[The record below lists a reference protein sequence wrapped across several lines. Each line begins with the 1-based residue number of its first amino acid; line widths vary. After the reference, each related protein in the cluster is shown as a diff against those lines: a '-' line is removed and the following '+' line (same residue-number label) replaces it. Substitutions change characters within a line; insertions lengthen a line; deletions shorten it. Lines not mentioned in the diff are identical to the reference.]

1 MKKTLVSILVT
12 VLLGASA
19 FIPYSTYA
27 DKKIKKFVAMIP
39 GQYVGK
45 DKNKTFLGILTVND
59 KFIEKIEADENAK
72 NLKEANVYH
81 LTTAGK
87 YNVIYPGLIDLHNH
101 TKQNIIQAWGAA
113 KGQFANRF
121 EWREWSVYKKS
132 VSANMNPWIGYGNE
146 INCAAF
152 RWSEL
157 QAMVIGTTYLQGPHS
172 CTSNFAIHKV
182 EDAKAFKSK
191 KKAVQGPTDL
201 VLPGEMV
208 FVWDEVRPLIES
220 KKAKNYGEAITQ
232 IVHRTCPATKEI
244 ISDSMSAK
252 DAKLLADKNWLKE
265 QCKVKNTKD
274 LESRVSDKSM
284 HPSFLRY
291 IYFVHKTIVGKINY
305 LKDKN
310 SAAIIG
316 HLAEGRRHD
325 PYNGLEFEI
334 FDLIFGELAKDKNVN
349 FVHAVGINEKGLTKM
364 ADYGMGIVWSPFSNL
379 LLYGETLDLA
389 LVKKVAEKTQK
400 PLLLSLGSD
409 WTPTGSRGVLEEL
422 KLAKQYILKNQSTLS
437 HITDEELFKMVT
449 ENPARMINHFH
460 DGKVAG
466 EAGIGTLAVGAHAS
480 FIATT
485 NNHANPFTNLVE
497 TYVQNINLVV
507 VDGDPIYGNKD
518 LMEKTVLEAAL
529 NVISNLVADTDS
541 MRESAK
547 EFTNPMEGTAED
559 QKSFMAKTAKHVASL
574 SLSSSTLCDLQQD
587 KVMVEQNSGD
597 KGLLAFK
604 AKTGLDLDR
613 FEDINK
619 LLAFNILNFSANVL
633 ETPAGKVN
641 AYKLSYFPP
650 LFSCDDP
657 AYERGGDENTNS
669 LYDFV
674 IADSN
679 NDKFTI
685 NREKRAENRK
695 KQKFGK
701 VPKNMATDYGL
712 EYDITEANY

>member
-1 MKKTLVSILVT
+1 MVV
-12 VLLGASA
+12 LGASSL
-19 FIPYSTYA
+19 IPYSTYA

-45 DKNKTFLGILTVND
+45 DKNKSFLGVMTVNN
-59 KFIEKIEADENAK
+59 KLIESIEANEKAHE
-72 NLKEANVYH
+72 LKDANVFH
-81 LTTAGK
+81 IKTDGQ

-121 EWREWSVYKKS
+121 EWREWSIYKKS

-157 QAMVIGTTYLQGPHS
+157 QAMVIGTVYLQGPHS
-172 CTSNFAIHKV
+172 CTSNFTIHKV
-182 EDAKAFKSK
+182 EDAKAYQSK

-232 IVHRTCPATKEI
+232 IVHRTCPLTKDI
-244 ISDSMSAK
+244 IKDSMSAK
-252 DAKLLADKNWLKE
+252 DAKLLADQNWLKE
-265 QCKVKNTKD
+265 KCEVSNVST
-274 LESRVSDKSM
+274 LEEKIQSKKM
-284 HPSFLRY
+284 HASFLRY

-310 SAAIIG
+310 SAAVIG

-349 FVHAVGINEKGLTKM
+349 FVHAVGIDEKGLNKM

-389 LVKKVAEKTQK
+389 LVKKVSEKTKK
-400 PLLLSLGSD
+400 PILLSLGSD

-422 KLAKQYILKNQSTLS
+422 KLAKQYIQKNKATLG

-449 ENPARMINHFH
+449 ENPARMINHYH
-460 DGKVAG
+460 DGKIEG

-485 NNHANPFTNLVE
+485 NENKNPFTNLVE
-497 TYVQNINLVV
+497 TYVQNVNMVV
-507 VDGDPIYGNKD
+507 VDGTPIYGNKK
-518 LMEKTVLEAAL
+518 LMETTVLDAAL
-529 NVISNLVADTDS
+529 TVISNLVADTQE
-541 MRESAK
+541 MREAAKNMANPMEASADEVK
-547 EFTNPMEGTAED
+547 EFTAT
-559 QKSFMAKTAKHVASL
+559 TAKKVAEL
-574 SLSSSTLCDLQQD
+574 SLAQSTLCGFSDD
-587 KVMVEQNSGD
+587 KVLVDQNTGD
-597 KGLLAFK
+597 KVLKAFK
-604 AKTGLDLDR
+604 EKTGLDLDR
-613 FEDINK
+613 FADINK

-633 ETPAGKVN
+633 ETPEGKAN
-641 AYKLSYFPP
+641 PYSLSYFPP

-657 AYERGGDENTNS
+657 DYERGGDENTNS

-674 IADSN
+674 QADSN

-685 NREKRAENRK
+685 NQENRLANRK

-701 VPKNMATDYGL
+701 VPQNMATDYGL
-712 EYDITEANY
+712 EYDTTEENY